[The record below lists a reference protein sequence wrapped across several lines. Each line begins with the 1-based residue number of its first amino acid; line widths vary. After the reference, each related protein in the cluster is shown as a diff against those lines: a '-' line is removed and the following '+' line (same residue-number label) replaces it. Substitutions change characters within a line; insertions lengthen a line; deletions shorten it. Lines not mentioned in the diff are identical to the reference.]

1 MSVPSL
7 PQVEA
12 AVQFGRPVLLV
23 DVMEEL
29 DPALEPLLGKS
40 YIRRVGWGGL
50 ECTRVH
56 PCTPVACGWS

>member
-1 MSVPSL
+1 M
-7 PQVEA
+7 EA

-40 YIRRVGWGGL
+40 YIKWV
-50 ECTRVH
+50 
-56 PCTPVACGWS
+56 